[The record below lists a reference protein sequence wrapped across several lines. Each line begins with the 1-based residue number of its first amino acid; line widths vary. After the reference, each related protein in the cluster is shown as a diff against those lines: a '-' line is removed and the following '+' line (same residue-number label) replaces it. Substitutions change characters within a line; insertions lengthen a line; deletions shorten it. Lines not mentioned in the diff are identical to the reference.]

1 MPLTTPPIDVP
12 LGRRRAGVLHVMH
25 WNLSLE
31 SALLLPALLVVEVV
45 EAVMLLLLQLTDEFG
60 AEVGDVVVENMV
72 MTVLVV
78 LGQLC

>member
-60 AEVGDVVVENMV
+60 AEVDVVVENMV